1 MAHDSMVHG
10 YLKIIKIFISSPQ
23 WHKSIRMCKSPHLFL
38 FEIFDCKLT
47 REKST
52 ESTID
57 GVSIPFKC
65 EWFSRNEMQINKLTL
80 LAKYQFVVRLNRNSP
95 PFTKLNN
102 HCESVSIIAIF

>member
-1 MAHDSMVHG
+1 M
-10 YLKIIKIFISSPQ
+10 
-23 WHKSIRMCKSPHLFL
+23 

-65 EWFSRNEMQINKLTL
+65 EWFSRNEMQINNCMLVATYQLTL
-80 LAKYQFVVRLNRNSP
+80 LAKYQFVVRLNRNFP